1 MTDYAFG
8 LNTFGDLA
16 FADDGTALEA
26 GETLRQVVQ
35 EAQLADELGID
46 LFALGE
52 HHRSEFAIS
61 SPEVVLGAMAQATRN
76 IRLGTAVTVLSSDDP
91 VRVYE
96 RFATLHAL
104 ANGREE
110 IMLGRGS
117 FTESFPLFGYDL
129 ADYDAL
135 FVEKNRLWD
144 KLRHG
149 QPVTNK
155 GDFTTLLDDTQVYPK
170 LPKGERIPTV
180 LAVGGSPESI
190 LRAVTFDY
198 PIVIAIIGGEPTRFR
213 PYVDLYRQA
222 LRQFKKPRRPLGM
235 HAHGVI
241 LEDEDRAKA
250 VGWQYIKAE
259 MDRIGIDRGWAPMTR
274 DRFEFETGRGAYYV
288 GTPDQVAAKIARNMQ
303 ALDMQRFDLVY
314 GTGGQLL
321 SDRLATIHN
330 YGEKVIPRV
339 REILAGAEPQDVAP
353 QCAATAAEATGAA
366 RSAATTDAPA
376 AAAAPQPTA
385 TGTTGDA
392 KPDAAK
398 PGDTEVAH
406 D

>member
-1 MTDYAFG
+1 MTEYAFG

-16 FADDGTALEA
+16 FQDDGTPLNGA
-26 GETLRQVVQ
+26 ETLRQVVK
-35 EAQLADELGID
+35 EAKVADMLKID
-46 LFALGE
+46 MFALGE

-61 SPEVVLGAMAQATRN
+61 SPEIVLGAIAQATSR

-135 FVEKNRLWD
+135 FVEKNKLWD

-149 QPVTNK
+149 AKVTNK
-155 GDFTTLLDDTQVYPK
+155 GDFTTALDNVQVYPM
-170 LPKGERIPTV
+170 LPKGESIPTT
-180 LAVGGSPESI
+180 LAVGGSPDSI
-190 LRAVTFDY
+190 LRAVTYNY
-198 PIVIAIIGGEPTRFR
+198 PVVIAIIGGDPKRFR
-213 PYVDLYRQA
+213 PYVDLYNKA
-222 LRQFKKPRRPLGM
+222 TTEFKRPRLPLGM
-235 HAHGVI
+235 HAHGIV
-241 LEDEDRAKA
+241 LEDAARATE
-250 VGWQYIKAE
+250 VGWKYIKAE

-274 DRFEFETGRGAYYV
+274 ERFEFEIDQGAYYV
-288 GTPDQVAAKIARNMQ
+288 GTPADVAAKIARNMQ

-314 GTGGQLL
+314 GTGGQLV
-321 SDRLATIHN
+321 SDRMATIDN
-330 YGEKVIPRV
+330 YGTKVIPRV

-353 QCAATAAEATGAA
+353 RAHAVTDAGTPATGAA
-366 RSAATTDAPA
+366 ATDDQAPA
-376 AAAAPQPTA
+376 
-385 TGTTGDA
+385 GDA
-392 KPDAAK
+392 ND
-398 PGDTEVAH
+398 
-406 D
+406 